1 MLIAGGRNM
10 DEEIG
15 KKLVDELDK
24 LERTKKDAEF
34 KIENL
39 KSEIANIAKLQGKS
53 FINGTHKGCSVK
65 EHDKVVYPEDKDSF
79 AKLIKEKGIYDYF
92 SQVNYSRLSSAIIKK
107 DINLDRE
114 ILDRVKIVKDF
125 RIVLIDKGV

>member
-1 MLIAGGRNM
+1 M

-24 LERTKKDAEF
+24 LEMSKKDVES

-39 KSEIANIAKLQGKS
+39 KSEIVNIAKISGKN

-65 EHDKVVYPEDKDSF
+65 EYDKVIYPEDKDSF
-79 AKLIKEKGIYDYF
+79 TKLIKDKGIYEYF
-92 SQVNYSRLSSAIIKK
+92 SQVNYSRLSPAIIKR
-107 DINLDRE
+107 DINIDKE
-114 ILDRVKIVKDF
+114 ILDRVKITKSF
-125 RIVLIDKGV
+125 RVVLIDKGV